1 MICIISG
8 TNRKNS
14 NSIIVA
20 RHYQALL
27 NQNNAP
33 NTILDLAD
41 LPADF
46 IVSALYENTGKN
58 EEFNRLQAVV
68 NQADKIVFIVPE
80 YNSSLP
86 GVLKTFIDGLNY
98 PSGLR
103 DKKAALVG
111 ISSGMQGGIIA
122 VSHLTDILNYL
133 GTTVLALKPKLA
145 FIEKHLQEDKITNPL
160 YLELLETQAQQ
171 MVNF

>member
-27 NQNNAP
+27 NRNNTP
-33 NTILDLAD
+33 NTIVDLAD

-58 EEFNRLQAVV
+58 EEFNRLQEII

-80 YNSSLP
+80 YNGSLP
-86 GVLKTFIDGLNY
+86 GILKTFIDGLDY
-98 PSGLR
+98 PGGLR

-111 ISSGMQGGIIA
+111 LSSGMQGGVLA

-145 FIEKHLQEDKITNPL
+145 LIEKNLQDDKITNPL

-171 MVNF
+171 MVEF